1 MKPQM
6 KDALAVARANETL
19 AEFRTCNRREHK
31 APRTVTGKQQHRTG
45 HVDEAFAILAGG
57 HRRRRNRQDF
67 VDKGGGSARDAT
79 RSASDHEPTEI
90 GTTKCAQACA
100 AQYIQVGDGIT
111 RKNEGVKRQR
121 MSAVLFAREFK
132 ILPRLRRCHAVEIAM
147 TSAVAADFM
156 AALRVY
162 DLLNHVGGIPAPF
175 ISWLRAGGLF
185 LEETLAHAP

>member
-45 HVDEAFAILAGG
+45 NVAWPFVILAGG
-57 HRRRRNRQDF
+57 HRRRRNRQHF
-67 VDKGGGSARDAT
+67 VDKVGGSARDAT
-79 RSASDHEPTEI
+79 CSARDHEPTEI

-100 AQYIQVGDGIT
+100 AQYIQVGDAIT
-111 RKNEGVKRQR
+111 RKNESVKRQR

-132 ILPRLRRCHAVEIAM
+132 ILPRLRCCHAVEIAM

-156 AALRVY
+156 AAPWCY
-162 DLLNHVGGIPAPF
+162 HLLNQARRLPTPF
-175 ISWLRAGGLF
+175 ILS
-185 LEETLAHAP
+185 